1 MESANVILEDLGSMS
16 RECDDNRI
24 DVWKDI
30 QLIEDEKLCEEEEK
44 KEKQWEKSDRE
55 RIESYKKNKL
65 KPSDE

>member
-44 KEKQWEKSDRE
+44 KEKQWEKSDRG

-65 KPSDE
+65 KPSNE